1 MGEAGRSSGAMP
13 QPRLARIS
21 EIPSALCRL
30 FIMANPTT
38 ENGYTSFP
46 IPADLE
52 LKKTAGTAFQRRDS
66 GS

>member
-52 LKKTAGTAFQRRDS
+52 
-66 GS
+66 